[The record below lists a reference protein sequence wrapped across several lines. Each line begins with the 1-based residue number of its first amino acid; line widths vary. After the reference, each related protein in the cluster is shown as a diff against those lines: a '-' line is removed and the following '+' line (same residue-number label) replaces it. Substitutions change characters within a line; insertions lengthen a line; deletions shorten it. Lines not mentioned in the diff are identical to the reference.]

1 MRNLATLLVL
11 ASTLTACRTD
21 PSTANAARA
30 QTVATGAFE
39 RILPFQHQSAVMA
52 ASQAR
57 AEFGRPPMAGEVK
70 VQCDRRTN
78 SWIVTASAADMARVE
93 AIAARFDQP

>member
-1 MRNLATLLVL
+1 MRKLVTLLVVAL
-11 ASTLTACRTD
+11 TLNACRTD
-21 PSTANAARA
+21 PAADNAARA
-30 QTVATGAFE
+30 QSVATGTLE

-52 ASQAR
+52 ANQAR
-57 AEFGRPPMAGEVK
+57 AEFGRPPMEGEVK

-78 SWIVTASAADMARVE
+78 SWIVTATAADMARVE